1 MSAPLAGKFQDHY
14 KVLEVE
20 PKSSLET
27 IHHAYGKLAEKYH
40 PRNAKTGDQAKFDA
54 INMAYEVL
62 CDSALRADFDKLK
75 GLGEDK
81 AEFKFSGL
89 EFFAA
94 LGRET
99 ALRLALL
106 CLLYDR
112 RRFKPFTPGLS
123 MRQVE
128 NMLETTEESLSF
140 ALWYL
145 KQRNLVASDDKSNLQ
160 ITVEGMDYLEMNPPT
175 PEMVMPLIKAAALAI
190 PATGPIAESVAGQTN
205 APTLTGTGPS
215 NVKRIFEA
223 LARS

>member
-14 KVLEVE
+14 KVLDIE
-20 PKSSLET
+20 PKSNLDT

-54 INMAYEVL
+54 INLAYEVL
-62 CDSALRADFDKLK
+62 CDSGLRAEFDKLK

-89 EFFAA
+89 DFFAA
-94 LGRET
+94 LGHET

-123 MRQVE
+123 MRRIE
-128 NMLETTEESLSF
+128 NMLETTEEGLSF

-175 PEMVMPLIKAAALAI
+175 PEMVMPLIRAAGLATPKI
-190 PATGPIAESVAGQTN
+190 EPFAKTAAE
-205 APTLTGTGPS
+205 PTLTGTGPS
-215 NVKRIFEA
+215 SVKRIFEA

>member
-14 KVLEVE
+14 KILDID
-20 PKSSLET
+20 PKANPDT
-27 IHHAYGKLAEKYH
+27 IHQAYSKLAEKYH

-54 INMAYEVL
+54 INLAYEVL
-62 CDSALRADFDKLK
+62 CDSGLRHEFDKLK

-89 EFFAA
+89 DFFEA

-99 ALRLALL
+99 ALRTAML

-112 RRFKPFTPGLS
+112 RRLKPFTPGLS
-123 MRQVE
+123 MRIVE
-128 NMLETTEESLSF
+128 NILECTSEGLNF

-160 ITVEGMDYLEMNPPT
+160 ITVEGMDYLETNPPR
-175 PEMVMPLIKAAALAI
+175 PETVMPLIKAVGLAM
-190 PATGPIAESVAGQTN
+190 PQTGPIAESMTE
-205 APTLTGTGPS
+205 PELTGTGPS

-223 LARS
+223 LSRT